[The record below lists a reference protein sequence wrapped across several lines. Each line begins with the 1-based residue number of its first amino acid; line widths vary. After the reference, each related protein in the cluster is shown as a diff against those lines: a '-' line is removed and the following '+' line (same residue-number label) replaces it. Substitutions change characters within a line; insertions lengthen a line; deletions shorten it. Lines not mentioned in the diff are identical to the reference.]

1 MENSKVMTK
10 KQTSKKKIFDKI
22 SDHANKLAG
31 LVSAV
36 IVIISALTGV
46 ISWANSQF
54 TNAISSQI
62 SEFRQEVKASNDAQD
77 LAIMRLE
84 LMNLIQNSPDNT
96 VEIEMLGKKYF
107 NPPYNGDSYMS
118 VVYSQWANER
128 GLDTSFITH

>member
-1 MENSKVMTK
+1 MAK
-10 KQTSKKKIFDKI
+10 KSLYDKADKKIQRI
-22 SDHANKLAG
+22 SG
-31 LVSAV
+31 TIGAV
-36 IVIISALTGV
+36 VVIIGATSGLFGW
-46 ISWANSQF
+46 IQSQF
-54 TNAISSQI
+54 TNAISAQI
-62 SEFRQEVKASNDAQD
+62 NDFRQEVKASNDSQD

-118 VVYSQWANER
+118 VVYSEWARAR

>member
-1 MENSKVMTK
+1 MAK
-10 KQTSKKKIFDKI
+10 KESLYDKT
-22 SDHANKLAG
+22 DRKLQRA
-31 LVSAV
+31 SAT
-36 IVIISALTGV
+36 IGAIMAIGGALIGAFGWV
-46 ISWANSQF
+46 QGQF

-62 SEFRQEVKASNDAQD
+62 NDFRQEVKTSNDSQD

-84 LMNLIQNSPDNT
+84 LMNLIENNPDNI

-118 VVYSQWANER
+118 VLYSQWANSR

>member
-1 MENSKVMTK
+1 MAKESLYAKADK
-10 KQTSKKKIFDKI
+10 KLQR
-22 SDHANKLAG
+22 
-31 LVSAV
+31 
-36 IVIISALTGV
+36 ISATVGAIIALGSALIGAFGWV
-46 ISWANSQF
+46 QSQF

-62 SEFRQEVKASNDAQD
+62 DDFRQEVKSSNDSQD

-84 LMNLIQNSPDNT
+84 LMNLIENNPDNV

-118 VVYSQWANER
+118 VVYSQWANAR

>member
-1 MENSKVMTK
+1 MAKRKESLYDKAD
-10 KQTSKKKIFDKI
+10 KKIQRI
-22 SDHANKLAG
+22 SSTIAAII
-31 LVSAV
+31 AV
-36 IVIISALTGV
+36 VTAATGV
-46 ISWANSQF
+46 FSWVSGQF

-62 SEFRQEVKASNDAQD
+62 DEFRQEVKASNDAQD

-84 LMNLIQNSPDNT
+84 LMNLIEDNPDSI

-118 VVYSQWANER
+118 ILYSQWANAR

>member
-1 MENSKVMTK
+1 MENFRVVK
-10 KQTSKKKIFDKI
+10 KSLYDKADKKLQRI
-22 SDHANKLAG
+22 SATVG
-31 LVSAV
+31 AV
-36 IVIISALTGV
+36 IALGSAIIGAFGWV
-46 ISWANSQF
+46 QSQF

-62 SEFRQEVKASNDAQD
+62 DDFRQEVKSSNDSQD

-84 LMNLIQNSPDNT
+84 LMNLIENNPDNI

-118 VVYSQWANER
+118 VVYSQWASAR

>member
-1 MENSKVMTK
+1 MK
-10 KQTSKKKIFDKI
+10 KSERLYDKTDKKLQR
-22 SDHANKLAG
+22 LAG
-31 LVSAV
+31 TIGA
-36 IVIISALTGV
+36 IAMIIGAITGV
-46 ISWANSQF
+46 FSWVQVQF

-62 SEFRQEVKASNDAQD
+62 GEFRQEVKAANDSQD

-84 LMNLIQNSPDNT
+84 LMNLIQNNPDNV

-118 VVYSQWANER
+118 VLYSQWANAR

>member
-1 MENSKVMTK
+1 MAKESLYTK
-10 KQTSKKKIFDKI
+10 ADKKLQRI
-22 SDHANKLAG
+22 SATVG
-31 LVSAV
+31 AV
-36 IVIISALTGV
+36 IALGSALIGAFGWV
-46 ISWANSQF
+46 QSQF

-62 SEFRQEVKASNDAQD
+62 DDFRQEVKSSNDSQD

-84 LMNLIQNSPDNT
+84 LMNLIENSPDNV

-118 VVYSQWANER
+118 VVYSQWANAR

>member
-1 MENSKVMTK
+1 MENSRVVKESLYAKADK
-10 KQTSKKKIFDKI
+10 KLQR
-22 SDHANKLAG
+22 
-31 LVSAV
+31 
-36 IVIISALTGV
+36 ISATVGAIIALGSALIGAFGWV
-46 ISWANSQF
+46 QSQF

-62 SEFRQEVKASNDAQD
+62 DDFRREVKSSNDSQD

-84 LMNLIQNSPDNT
+84 LMNLIENSPDNV

-118 VVYSQWANER
+118 VVYSQWANAR